1 MYDKNEESLD
11 AETRGKLLIMGDW
24 NAVVGKERLAS
35 MYLQL
40 RTRHTKSDSREEVS
54 LIPQKKANVHGKYM
68 VLTRETQTM

>member
-35 MYLQL
+35 MSATTDQAHEI
-40 RTRHTKSDSREEVS
+40 R
-54 LIPQKKANVHGKYM
+54 Q
-68 VLTRETQTM
+68 